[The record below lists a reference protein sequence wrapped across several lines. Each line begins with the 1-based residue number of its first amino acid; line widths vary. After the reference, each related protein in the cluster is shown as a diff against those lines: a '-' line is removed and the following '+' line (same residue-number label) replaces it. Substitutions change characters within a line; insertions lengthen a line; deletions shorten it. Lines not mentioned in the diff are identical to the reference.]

1 VSNYHLELVNVYV
14 EKMRDQ
20 NNFYTDLEDRR
31 KRAWEARGHQYILI
45 NVKSIL
51 LMMMTINECVIKSVE
66 RKNDQ
71 SFLTFVL
78 QSMSFTV
85 YIKDDNS
92 INLTPSITMSYMFI
106 QTDWKLT
113 SYRNRFIEKLKITY
127 IYIYGCITYRMYIDD
142 RRACYNTS
150 K

>member
-1 VSNYHLELVNVYV
+1 
-14 EKMRDQ
+14 
-20 NNFYTDLEDRR
+20 
-31 KRAWEARGHQYILI
+31 
-45 NVKSIL
+45 
-51 LMMMTINECVIKSVE
+51 MMMTINECVIKSVE

-106 QTDWKLT
+106 QTD
-113 SYRNRFIEKLKITY
+113 
-127 IYIYGCITYRMYIDD
+127 
-142 RRACYNTS
+142 
-150 K
+150 